1 MRLSEII
8 AIADRVYPDGL
19 VQAYFEAPEGQ
30 HGDTLAK
37 FIAVELREVYDAEAG
52 SEEQLSEAVR
62 AMRRAKDELENVL
75 AALEEKADC
84 AA

>member
-19 VQAYFEAPEGQ
+19 VQAYFEDPEGH

-52 SEEQLSEAVR
+52 TEEQLSEAVR
-62 AMRRAKDELENVL
+62 AMRRARDELESVV
-75 AALEEKADC
+75 AALEGATECSA
-84 AA
+84 